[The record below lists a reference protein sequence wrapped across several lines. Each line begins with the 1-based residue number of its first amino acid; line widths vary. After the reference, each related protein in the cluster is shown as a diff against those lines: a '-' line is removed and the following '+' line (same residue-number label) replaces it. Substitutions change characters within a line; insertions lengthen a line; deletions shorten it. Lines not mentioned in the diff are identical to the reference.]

1 MRQSPKEAR
10 MDRAGRTL
18 PGADR
23 REAQSLMG
31 EEFAS
36 ELAPPGGRSADGGA
50 RTERPKRG

>member
-23 REAQSLMG
+23 REAQSLMS
-31 EEFAS
+31 EEFAA
-36 ELAPPGGRSADGGA
+36 ELAPGDTSAGGGLRP
-50 RTERPKRG
+50 RRPKRG

>member
-31 EEFAS
+31 EEFAA
-36 ELAPPGGRSADGGA
+36 ELAPADASAGGGLRP
-50 RTERPKRG
+50 RRPKRG

>member
-31 EEFAS
+31 EEFAA
-36 ELAPPGGRSADGGA
+36 ELAPRDTTGDGGM
-50 RTERPKRG
+50 RPRRPKRG